1 MDKINNKNMIEKIA
15 KKLDK
20 FTFDEIVTI
29 SELEENEVKEILEVL
44 IQENAILQKEDTYF
58 YTKIKNKQTVKRK
71 TELFQEFILEEQ
83 DGYEE
88 YLRLSPCYKKTVDKR
103 INIIK
108 LTNSFSGKDLKSVID
123 LYNAQH
129 SNDTIGYSTVTMLQ
143 LQFENYGLRG
153 LFPKIRGQKNT
164 KTPQII
170 YDTFK
175 KYYLNKNKFSSE
187 IALKLAQT
195 ELQNSH
201 KIDSPLVFNAKV
213 FYARLTK
220 ELGKPTIEHLR
231 NTAEFVVPNG
241 SESTVNTEQINITFK
256 EAAENYFKQLS
267 LEKKQERLLNY
278 KTSYKNHIAYYF
290 DNYTI
295 NEIDKEVLKK
305 YKQEKYN
312 SGYSVSAVK
321 NYLGV
326 VKNIITHACPSKDKI
341 VKQIEFLTAID
352 MNILEKAQIEKM
364 LSIAKAYFSWGYP
377 IIRLALLTG
386 ANVPEILALQWKNIF
401 LTDKKIYITQF
412 LHAGKIVKHRV
423 NTSFRYLTIDDETTK
438 ILAELFSKDIPS
450 KEEFVFQIEGIEDL
464 QKYFEETVLTP
475 ITKKLDLDEFN
486 SSDLIHN
493 FVNMLLTQNVPISY
507 IRKVCGYSSIKT
519 FLDIYNARLEEGE
532 KEYYNPL
539 DIK

>member
-1 MDKINNKNMIEKIA
+1 MIEKIA

-20 FTFDEIVTI
+20 FTFDEIVAI
-29 SELEENEVKEILEVL
+29 SELEENEVKEIIEVL
-44 IQENAILQKEDTYF
+44 IQENVVLQKEDTYF

-83 DGYEE
+83 EGYEE
-88 YLRLSPCYKKTVDKR
+88 YLRLSPCYKKTVNKR

-108 LTNSFSGKDLKSVID
+108 LTNGFSGKDLKSVID

-220 ELGKPTIEHLR
+220 ELGKSTIEHLR
-231 NTAEFVVPNG
+231 NTGEFVVPNG
-241 SESTVNTEQINITFK
+241 SESTVNIEQINITFK

-352 MNILEKAQIEKM
+352 MNILEKAQIDKM
-364 LSIAKAYFSWGYP
+364 LSIAKAHFSWGYP

-423 NTSFRYLTIDDETTK
+423 NTSFRYLTIDDEITK

-450 KEEFVFQIEGIEDL
+450 KEEFIFQIEGIEDL

-493 FVNMLLTQNVPISY
+493 FVNMLLIRNVSISY

>member
-1 MDKINNKNMIEKIA
+1 MDKINNKNLIEKIA

-20 FTFDEIVTI
+20 FTFDEIVAI
-29 SELEENEVKEILEVL
+29 SELGENEVKEILEVL
-44 IQENAILQKEDTYF
+44 IQEHVVLQKEDTCF

-88 YLRLSPCYKKTVDKR
+88 YLKLSPCYKKTVNKR

-108 LTNSFSGKDLKSVID
+108 LTNGFSGKDLKSVID

-195 ELQNSH
+195 ELQNAH
-201 KIDSPLVFNAKV
+201 KIDSPIVFNAKV

-220 ELGKPTIEHLR
+220 EIGKPTIEHLR

-364 LSIAKAYFSWGYP
+364 LSIAKAHFSWGYP

-450 KEEFVFQIEGIEDL
+450 KEEFLFQIEGIEDL

-475 ITKKLDLDEFN
+475 INKKLDLDEFN

-519 FLDIYNARLEEGE
+519 FLDVYNARLEEGE

>member
-1 MDKINNKNMIEKIA
+1 MIEKIA

-44 IQENAILQKEDTYF
+44 IQENVVLQKEDTYF

-108 LTNSFSGKDLKSVID
+108 LTNGFSGKDLKSVIA

-364 LSIAKAYFSWGYP
+364 LSIAKVHFSWGYP

-450 KEEFVFQIEGIEDL
+450 KEEFLFQIEGIEDL
-464 QKYFEETVLTP
+464 QKYFEETVLTS

-493 FVNMLLTQNVPISY
+493 FVNMLLTQNVPITY

>member
-108 LTNSFSGKDLKSVID
+108 LTNGFSGKDLKSVID

-364 LSIAKAYFSWGYP
+364 LSIAKAHFSWGYP

-438 ILAELFSKDIPS
+438 IIAELFLKDIPS

-475 ITKKLDLDEFN
+475 INKKLALDEFN